1 MNYLLAE
8 IKDRKAGLLKVMS
21 DERGLFDMPDLSD
34 SQVYSPAYKLED
46 GEWYKLDDFSSR
58 GYRNNLIGS
67 TLDNKTFDSTAY
79 NQITKRQYSKINYLC
94 SKQGYYF
101 LFQKM
106 SSTRLVYKKW
116 FHISGEPTLEIG
128 KPIIILNGSVD
139 AVYDINGDSLYFK
152 NIARIKSMFR
162 GIEELY
168 REATQDEVDA
178 FLDHGFISLE
188 ETFTS
193 DNVKTANRKR
203 VAMAIDILSQFTED
217 DEKQIFQYIHSY
229 CEDVPFNDET
239 FLISTENH
247 LKKILY
253 GIEQRYYT
261 TPLGNEKRLANSI
274 LTLPND

>member
-8 IKDRKAGLLKVMS
+8 VKDRKAGLFKVMS
-21 DERGLFDMPDLSD
+21 DERSLFDMPDLSD
-34 SQVYSPAYKLED
+34 KQAYSPSYKLED

-58 GYRNNLIGS
+58 GYGNNLIGS
-67 TLDNKTFDSTAY
+67 TLDYKIFDSTVY
-79 NQITKRQYSKINYLC
+79 NQIAKRQYSKINYLC
-94 SKQGYYF
+94 SKQDDYF

-106 SSTRLVYKKW
+106 SPARLVYKKW
-116 FHISGEPTLEIG
+116 FHISGEPTLEID
-128 KPIIILNGSVD
+128 KPIMILNGSVD

-152 NIARIKSMFR
+152 NIARIKSMFK

-203 VAMAIDILSQFTED
+203 IAMAIDILSQFTED

-247 LKKILY
+247 LKMILY

-261 TPLGNEKRLANSI
+261 TLLGNEKRLANSI
-274 LTLPND
+274 LTLNKD